1 MTIVRRIA
9 LAALI
14 LLAAG
19 AFAQENQIT
28 ETVLPN
34 GLKVLIKEVHSA
46 PVFTCQVW
54 YNVGSRNEHPG
65 ITGVSHMVEH
75 MMFKGTKEHGK
86 GVYSRMIKS
95 KGGMSNA
102 STYLDWTN
110 YWELLSSDHL
120 EMAIK
125 LEADRMQNALIDEKE
140 FEAERVVIISEMEGR
155 ENDPGTLFYQ
165 NMQAIA
171 YLQHPYRWPVIGY
184 RDDLENITRGQVYQY
199 YRTYYHPNNAVLVIV
214 GDVDTE
220 KTLELV
226 RKYFGK
232 IPKGPE
238 PPKVNITEPPQQG
251 ERRFILRREGTAER
265 VMIAYH
271 IPDISHPDTY
281 PLMLLDQIMSGGK
294 STRLYQSMVETQMAT
309 SAYAS
314 SGIRKDPGLFML
326 AATGRNGVTAAE
338 LEKALLDEIEKA
350 KTTLPTEEELAQA
363 KRQYET
369 YLIYQ
374 NDSVS
379 DQGELLG
386 FYEATASSWRY
397 LETLL
402 PRINAVTAEDVQRV
416 AKKYLTEENRTVG
429 WFIPASQTAGEP
441 APAGQPEESLNL
453 KPKQPIIVN
462 YQTVEDVKPVITSPA
477 VAAPD
482 ASTVKANP
490 TKIVKPQRIML
501 KNGITLIVQENHSNP
516 TVAIRGT
523 IKAGGYFDPV
533 GKKGLSKFV
542 AAMLSRGTTN
552 WTALELAAKTD
563 RIAADI
569 SISSDLEAVRF
580 SGKSLSRD
588 LESLLEVLSDE
599 LKNPSFPADQVEKLK
614 GQMLTALEM
623 EKEDPDARAV
633 REFNRIIFPEDHP
646 ARPQTIEEDQESIKQ
661 IEVEDLISFHKQ
673 YYTPDATVIVIVG
686 DVTLEK
692 AVKLAEMFFGDW
704 KPSGDKRKIE
714 IPRVSLAK
722 NNSKNVIEMMD
733 KSQVSVI
740 FGHAGQL
747 RRSDPDFYAVNV
759 MNNIL
764 GGGAGLESRLGN
776 KIRDEMGLVY
786 YIFSVFDAGL
796 GDGPFIGGFG
806 ANPANADKALSAA
819 EQVIRDFIK
828 NGPTKAEFDEAI
840 DYITGSF
847 PIRLETNDG
856 VANILSAAEFYGLGM
871 DYIERYSSIYRSV
884 TMDQVKKA
892 AEKYLH
898 PDYLT
903 TVIAGPYK
911 KID

>member
-9 LAALI
+9 LAAFI
-14 LLAAG
+14 LLATG
-19 AFAQENQIT
+19 AFAQDNQIT
-28 ETVLPN
+28 ETALPN
-34 GLKVLIKEVHSA
+34 GLKILIKEVHAA
-46 PVFTCQVW
+46 PVFTSQIW
-54 YNVGSRNEHPG
+54 YKVGSRNEHPG

-102 STYLDWTN
+102 ATYIDWTN

-120 EMAIK
+120 EMALK
-125 LEADRMQNALIDEKE
+125 LESDRMQNALIDAKE
-140 FEAERVVIISEMEGR
+140 FDAERVVIISEMEGR
-155 ENDPGTLFYQ
+155 ENDPDMLLYQ
-165 NMQAIA
+165 NMQAVA
-171 YLQHPYRWPVIGY
+171 YQQHSYRWPIIGY
-184 RDDLENITRGQVYQY
+184 RDDLENIPRGQVYQY

-214 GDVDTE
+214 GDVDTA

-238 PPKVNITEPPQQG
+238 PPKVNITEPPQKG
-251 ERRFILRREGTAER
+251 ERRFTIRREGTAER

-281 PLMLLDQIMSGGK
+281 PLMMLDQIMAGGR
-294 STRLYQSMVETQMAT
+294 STRLYQSMVEKQMAT

-314 SGIRKDPGLFML
+314 SSIREDPGLFML
-326 AATGRNGVTAAE
+326 AATGRSGVTAAE
-338 LEKALLDEIEKA
+338 LEKALLDEVEKA
-350 KTTLPTEEELAQA
+350 KTTLPTTEELAQA

-379 DQGELLG
+379 DQGEMIG
-386 FYEATASSWRY
+386 FYETTASSWKY

-402 PRINAVTAEDVQRV
+402 PRVNAVTAEDVQRV
-416 AKKYLTEENRTVG
+416 AKKYLTEENRNIG
-429 WFIPASQTAGEP
+429 WFIPTGPAAGEP
-441 APAGQPEESLNL
+441 APAGQPETPQL
-453 KPKQPIIVN
+453 KPRHHKVAN
-462 YQTVEDVKPVITSPA
+462 YQAADTVKPTAALPV
-477 VAAPD
+477 VAAPKP
-482 ASTVKANP
+482 STAVE
-490 TKIVKPQRIML
+490 PQQMAL

-533 GKKGLSKFV
+533 DRKGLSKFV
-542 AAMLSRGTTN
+542 AAMLSRGTTSL
-552 WTALELAAKTD
+552 TALELATRTD
-563 RIAADI
+563 KIAASV

-588 LESLLEVLSDE
+588 LEPLLDVLSDE
-599 LKNPSFPADQVEKLK
+599 LKNPSFPTDQIEKLK
-614 GQMLTALEM
+614 GQMLMALEM
-623 EKEDPDARAV
+623 EKEAPGARAS
-633 REFNRIIFPEDHP
+633 REFSRRIYPEHHP
-646 ARPQTIEEDQESIKQ
+646 ARPQTIEEDQQNIQQ
-661 IEVEDLISFHKQ
+661 IRVEELNTFHKK

-686 DVTLEK
+686 DVTMEK
-692 AVKLAEMFFGDW
+692 AAKLVEMFFEDW
-704 KPSGDKRKIE
+704 KPSGDSRKIE
-714 IPRVSLAK
+714 IPRVSLA
-722 NNSKNVIEMMD
+722 NSNSRNVIEIMD

-764 GGGAGLESRLGN
+764 GGGAGLNSRLGD

-786 YIFSVFDAGL
+786 YVYSIFDAGL
-796 GDGPFIGGFG
+796 SDGPFIGGFG
-806 ANPANADKALSAA
+806 TNPSNVDKALSAVDG
-819 EQVIRDFIK
+819 VIRDFIK
-828 NGPTKAEFDEAI
+828 NGPTKTEFDEAI

-856 VANILSAAEFYGLGM
+856 VAGILSAAEFYGLGM
-871 DYIERYSSIYRSV
+871 DYIQRYSSIYRSV
-884 TMDQVKKA
+884 TMDQVKKS

-898 PDYLT
+898 PDNTT

-911 KID
+911 K